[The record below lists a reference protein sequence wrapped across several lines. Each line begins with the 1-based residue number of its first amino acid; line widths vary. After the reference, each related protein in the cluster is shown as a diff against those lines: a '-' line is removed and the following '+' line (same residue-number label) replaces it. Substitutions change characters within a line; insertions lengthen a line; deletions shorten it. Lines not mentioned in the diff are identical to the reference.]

1 MKQLLI
7 TITLFI
13 SLSTQAQNIEKKVNL
28 GCSPKTGT
36 NRILY
41 KPEKSA
47 IHSAYIS
54 EYKGGGSLGTSWSF
68 MASKMITTPQGKFL
82 YGDIYSPRGSKMNV
96 KQNGYNGP
104 VFVYYDDWDC
114 Q

>member
-1 MKQLLI
+1 
-7 TITLFI
+7 
-13 SLSTQAQNIEKKVNL
+13 
-28 GCSPKTGT
+28 
-36 NRILY
+36 
-41 KPEKSA
+41 
-47 IHSAYIS
+47 
-54 EYKGGGSLGTSWSF
+54 